1 MSNIIF
7 LKPYFKKTPWANEN
21 LKKLFNLK
29 ENFGEAWLIS
39 AVNNCESIVKDYDL
53 ILSEFIKKYPN
64 FFALTRQE
72 SENFIYPNL
81 TKILDAKYP
90 LSIQVHP
97 DDRYAKQF
105 NSLGK
110 DECWYV
116 LKTSYEP
123 FILGSKTLDINIIK
137 DTINTDQI
145 EQYLNKIKLNEG
157 DFVYIE
163 AGLIHG
169 IPSETMVYELQQSS
183 DITYRLYDY
192 QRLDKDGNKRPIH
205 IKESLDTM
213 KLDLKPTI
221 QKSLSENNF
230 YQTKLFN
237 LTKVELNNNQRII
250 DTNLAKHCIEVVI
263 IEGEGFIDDR
273 PIKKSDVLLISK
285 EAGKV
290 CIKGKLKLFLNFV

>member
-1 MSNIIF
+1 MVQVILFMDYLLYLYLLVLIQYLIRNYNVKYNIS
-7 LKPYFKKTPWANEN
+7 KAYFKKTPWANEN

-163 AGLIHG
+163 AVLNSRNTFWNYGLW
-169 IPSETMVYELQQSS
+169 
-183 DITYRLYDY
+183 IT
-192 QRLDKDGNKRPIH
+192 
-205 IKESLDTM
+205 
-213 KLDLKPTI
+213 TI
-221 QKSLSENNF
+221 
-230 YQTKLFN
+230 
-237 LTKVELNNNQRII
+237 
-250 DTNLAKHCIEVVI
+250 
-263 IEGEGFIDDR
+263 
-273 PIKKSDVLLISK
+273 
-285 EAGKV
+285 
-290 CIKGKLKLFLNFV
+290 